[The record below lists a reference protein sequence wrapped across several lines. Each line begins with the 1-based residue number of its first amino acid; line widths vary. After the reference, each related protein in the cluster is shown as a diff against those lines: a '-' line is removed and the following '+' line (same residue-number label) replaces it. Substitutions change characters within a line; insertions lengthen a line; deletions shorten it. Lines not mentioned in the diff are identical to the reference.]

1 MSAPASQTP
10 TTAAIFQM
18 AWPLTLKAMMLHGI
32 IVIDAYLVSGLGEQ
46 ALAAMG
52 LAASLGGM
60 LLGILFAFSSATQI
74 RLAQAFGSGRP
85 VALKTGF
92 YAGVIINLAT
102 SLIGLGFVLLFG
114 ARIIGNLAHTPEI
127 ATQAQA
133 YLYVFLCVVLIEAVG
148 QCLGS
153 YFNGCGDTK
162 TPFYSYLIAL
172 PVNVTVSYV
181 LIYGLYGF
189 PALGVVGAAVGTVIA
204 AIARTLF
211 MGVRFYKA
219 TRAYRNV
226 AGWLH
231 GTLLASI
238 KRHLKFA
245 APIAGT
251 FVSMTMATNIC
262 AMIYAKMSINDF
274 AAMTLISPWVQVAGT
289 FGIAWAQATGIS
301 VAQLLAK
308 DTPSAALD
316 EFLSRAWRM
325 AFVAAGVVSFSYL
338 VLIMWSG
345 QIYADLQDETRA
357 ALYSFLP
364 ILLVL
369 PFPKGSNAICG
380 QTLRAGG
387 DTVYV
392 MNIFIVGSWFCKV
405 PLTAL
410 FVLYLELPVLWIF
423 ALFLV
428 EELVKFPLFHLRFYA
443 GKWKL
448 GGKDD

>member
-1 MSAPASQTP
+1 MQSLTP
-10 TTAAIFQM
+10 STGTVLQM

-52 LAASLGGM
+52 LAASLGGV
-60 LLGILFAFSSATQI
+60 LLGVLFAFSSATQI

-92 YAGVIINLAT
+92 YAGIIINLVMA
-102 SLIGLGFVLLFG
+102 SIGLVLVLIFG
-114 ARIIGNLAHTPEI
+114 DRIITAFAHTPDI

-133 YLYVFLCVVLIEAVG
+133 YLHVFLLVVLIEAVG

-153 YFNGCGDTK
+153 FFNGCGNTK

-172 PVNVTVSYV
+172 PVNVTVSVV
-181 LIYGLYGF
+181 LIHGLYGL
-189 PALGVVGAAVGTVIA
+189 PELGVVGAAVGTVVA
-204 AIARTLF
+204 AVTRTIF
-211 MGVRFYKA
+211 MGVHFYND
-219 TRAYRNV
+219 TCGYRDV

-231 GTLLASI
+231 ATLFISL

-251 FVSMTMATNIC
+251 FVSMTLATNVC
-262 AMIYAKMSINDF
+262 ALIYAKMNINAF
-274 AAMTLISPWVQVAGT
+274 AAMTLIAPWVQVAGT
-289 FGIAWAQATGIS
+289 FGIAWAQATGIT

-308 DTPSAALD
+308 DTPGDALD

-325 AFVAAGVVSFSYL
+325 AFVAAGVVSVTYL
-338 VLIMWSG
+338 ILCLASG
-345 QIYADLQDETRA
+345 RLYADLQDETRA
-357 ALYSFLP
+357 ALFSFLP
-364 ILLVL
+364 VLLLL

-380 QTLRAGG
+380 QSLRAGG
-387 DTVYV
+387 DTLYV
-392 MNIFIVGSWFCKV
+392 MHIFIVGSWLCKV
-405 PLTAL
+405 PLTVL
-410 FVLYLELPVLWIF
+410 FVVYLELPVFWVF
-423 ALFLV
+423 SLFLA
-428 EELVKFPLFHLRFYA
+428 EELVKFPLFHLRFYS

-448 GGKDD
+448 GGKDDE